1 MSFSKIRFDQIISDD
16 SSGNDKL
23 LLIPLF
29 NLDFSLICY
38 KEISRYMSMIYDQLN
53 MNYGTIIIAVG
64 NRFMGSQQSS
74 TTAEIQSGTTFFR
87 NLIRHCRDVAD
98 YVIICSVNASS
109 PSTVNWLKKM
119 KRHYQQIDSHIQF
132 FLSQNPWISFSFAAS
147 AILLNSGDTYTL
159 SASSELNSL
168 IQETNNCYVIKDN
181 CKKLSMVKIS
191 HYFEFKVGQPDHCK
205 PENLI
210 MISFNQRGLASF
222 SNISFTRLM

>member
-1 MSFSKIRFDQIISDD
+1 MLFSKNRFNQIIGDNNSD
-16 SSGNDKL
+16 NDKL

-29 NLDFSLICY
+29 NLDFSLISY
-38 KEISRYMSMIYDQLN
+38 KEIGRYMSIIYDQLN
-53 MNYGTIIIAVG
+53 KNYGTILIAVG
-64 NRFMGSQQSS
+64 SRFMGLQQSI
-74 TTAEIQSGTTFFR
+74 TANKVQSGTTFFR
-87 NLIRHCRDVAD
+87 NLVRRCRDVCD
-98 YVIICSVNASS
+98 CVIICSVNTGFSS
-109 PSTVNWLKKM
+109 TDNWLKKM
-119 KRHYQQIDSHIQF
+119 KRHYQTDSHIQF
-132 FLSQNPWISFSFAAS
+132 VLSPQTWISFSFAAS

-181 CKKLSMVKIS
+181 CKKLSMVKIG